1 MFKTFRDALRVKEIR
16 DRLLFTLLMLV
27 VIRIGSAIT
36 VPYVDTAYLQ
46 SVVGS
51 NTAFDLLNT
60 FSGGSFEKMTI
71 FALSISPYITSSII
85 VQLLAI
91 AIPKLEEMS
100 KDGETGRKKME
111 KITRYG
117 SIVLALIESVAMCI
131 GFINGAIVDGG
142 NRFFVIMTI
151 TLSFTAGSAFL
162 MWLGERITDKGVG
175 NGISM
180 ILLFGIVA
188 SFPSDVLQIKQAYFG
203 SGHKFVSEL
212 ITFVICVIVVLVM
225 VVATVY
231 LQDGTRRIAVQYAK
245 KVQGRKMVG
254 GQSSF
259 IPIKVN
265 TAGVIPVIF
274 SMSLMSFPQIIS
286 GFFGSGLPQTATAFS
301 NLTGWQKV
309 LCFLSSSYWFN
320 FSNGYGICTLG
331 VLLYIALN
339 IFFAYFYTA
348 ITFNPNETANN
359 LKTNS
364 GFVPG
369 IRPGRPTA
377 DYLTKV
383 LNYIIFIGAI
393 GLTIV
398 ALLPIVIS
406 GLCGLRLSFGGTSII
421 IVVGVILETMQQV
434 ESMMVVRHYR
444 GFLSE

>member
-1 MFKTFRDALRVKEIR
+1 
-16 DRLLFTLLMLV
+16 
-27 VIRIGSAIT
+27 
-36 VPYVDTAYLQ
+36 
-46 SVVGS
+46 
-51 NTAFDLLNT
+51 
-60 FSGGSFEKMTI
+60 
-71 FALSISPYITSSII
+71 
-85 VQLLAI
+85 
-91 AIPKLEEMS
+91 MS
-100 KDGETGRKKME
+100 KDGEDGRKKME
-111 KITRYG
+111 KLTRYG
-117 SIVLALIESVAMCI
+117 SIILAVIESVAMCI
-131 GFINGAIVDGG
+131 GYISSALDTTSNNKA
-142 NRFFVIMTI
+142 FVVITVTI
-151 TLSFTAGSAFL
+151 AFTAGSTFL

-180 ILLFGIVA
+180 ILLFNIVSGLPQDIRTIA
-188 SFPSDVLQIKQAYFG
+188 SQYITNKQ
-203 SGHKFVSEL
+203 FVSQL
-212 ITFVICVIVVLVM
+212 IAVVVTVVVAIVM
-225 VVATVY
+225 VVAVVY
-231 LQDGTRRIAVQYAK
+231 LQDGQRRIAVQYAK

-274 SMSLMSFPQIIS
+274 SMSLMSFPEIIS
-286 GFFGSGLPQTATAFS
+286 SFLGTTAAS
-301 NLTGWQKV
+301 NGTVWQRI
-309 LCFLSSSYWFN
+309 LCYLSSSKWFD
-320 FSNGYGICTLG
+320 FSDGFATGKFSFG

-364 GFVPG
+364 GFIPG

-398 ALLPIVIS
+398 ALIPVVLS
-406 GLCGLRLSFGGTSII
+406 GVFNLQLSFGGTSII
-421 IVVGVILETMQQV
+421 IVVGVILETMQQI